1 MKKVA
6 IVLMS
11 DPKSGS
17 EESLGRALNA
27 LALAYEC
34 KSAGDEVALVFKGA
48 GTRWPEQLSRLDHPA
63 NARYND
69 VRDTV
74 RGASRACAMKYGAA
88 EGVCAAGVE
97 LVCDTALP
105 GTPGVLGLRPYLTD
119 GFEVVVF

>member
-1 MKKVA
+1 MKKTA

-34 KSAGDEVALVFKGA
+34 KSAGDEVALLFKGA
-48 GTRWPEQLSRLDHPA
+48 GTRWPEQLSRPDHPA
-63 NARYND
+63 NGRYND

-74 RGASRACAMKYGAA
+74 RGASRGCAEKYGAA
-88 EGVCAAGVE
+88 AGVQACGVA
-97 LVCDTALP
+97 LVADTPLP
-105 GTPGVLGLRPYLTD
+105 GTPGVLGLRPYLND
-119 GFEVVVF
+119 GYDVVVF